1 VDVEPDDG
9 QGGVSPETVADVA
22 GEAAGSGSG
31 TLPLTGLRLLET
43 LAVGSLL
50 VATGLALRVLHPA

>member
-1 VDVEPDDG
+1 VAD
-9 QGGVSPETVADVA
+9 VADVA

-43 LAVGSLL
+43 LATGVLL
-50 VATGLALRVLHPA
+50 AAGGLALRVMHPA